1 MAISEK
7 VKDILSNKNRIN
19 ILSTANKKGKT
30 DVAVFGSAA
39 LTDNQT
45 ISFVLKKDSRSLAYI
60 KENPYAS
67 CLILLPEEGG
77 KGLKIKGCR
86 LYLKS
91 DFIELSRNPVLLKE
105 RTEGDDVEWEKSF
118 NVAIEKEEAERKTF
132 KDSYLVRFIITEARP
147 IVDMGQGI

>member
-19 ILSTANKKGKT
+19 ILSTSNKEGKT

-39 LTDNQT
+39 QTDNKT
-45 ISFVLKKDSRSLAYI
+45 VSFVLKKDSRSLIYL

-86 LYLKS
+86 LYLKAA
-91 DFIELSRNPVLLKE
+91 FIELSRNPVFLKE
-105 RTEGDDVEWEKSF
+105 RTEGDDVRWEKSF
-118 NVAIEKEEAERKTF
+118 NVDTEKQEEDRKTF
-132 KDSYLVRFIITEARP
+132 KDSYLVSFNIIETRP
-147 IVDMGQGI
+147 IVDMGQGL

>member
-7 VKDILSNKNRIN
+7 VKEILSNKNRIN
-19 ILSTANKKGKT
+19 ILSTSNKKGKT
-30 DVAVFGSAA
+30 DVAVFGSAS
-39 LTDNQT
+39 LTDNT
-45 ISFVLKKDSRSLAYI
+45 TLSFVLKKDSRSLTYI
-60 KENPYAS
+60 KENPFAS

-91 DFIELSRNPVLLKE
+91 DFIELSRNPVLLEE
-105 RTEGDDVEWEKSF
+105 RTEGDDVKWEKSF
-118 NVAIEKEEAERKTF
+118 NVDTEKQEEERKTF
-132 KDSYLVRFIITEARP
+132 KESYLVRFIITDARP

>member
-1 MAISEK
+1 MAISK
-7 VKDILSNKNRIN
+7 TVKDILSKENRIN
-19 ILSTANKKGKT
+19 ILSTSSKKGKT

-39 LTDNQT
+39 LTDNET
-45 ISFVLKKDSRSLAYI
+45 FSLVLKKDSRSLANI

-86 LYLKS
+86 IYLKS

-105 RTEGDDVEWEKSF
+105 RNEGDDVEWEKSF
-118 NVAIEKEEAERKTF
+118 NVDSKKDEEERKTF
-132 KDSYLVRFIITEARP
+132 KDNYLVRFKIIEARP
-147 IVDMGQGI
+147 IVDNGQGI